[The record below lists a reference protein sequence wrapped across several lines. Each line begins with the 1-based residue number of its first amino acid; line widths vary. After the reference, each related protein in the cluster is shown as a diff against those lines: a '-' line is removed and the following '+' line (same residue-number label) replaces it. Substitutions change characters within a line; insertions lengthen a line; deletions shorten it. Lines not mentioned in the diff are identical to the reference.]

1 MKQKSLG
8 KQDNL
13 NEKSASTGSHIWG
26 TSGQSL
32 PFPSCFWTGILSWEG
47 LSGERGAST
56 DLMPGEIHPLLPPT
70 PPTCKPLPS
79 AQPFHR
85 SEMLTL
91 QAIRF
96 MNMTLKGKKPSH
108 KPRTML
114 SSLLRSLKRSWEE
127 ETPVELQPDC
137 DWCVPISSS
146 LLSLWMARTASGL

>member
-13 NEKSASTGSHIWG
+13 NEKSASTGFPHLGHIWAEA
-26 TSGQSL
+26 TLSRPL
-32 PFPSCFWTGILSWEG
+32 PNRNPLRGR

-56 DLMPGEIHPLLPPT
+56 DLLLGEIHSLLPLHPSHLQTPSLPTRPPPT
-70 PPTCKPLPS
+70 PL
-79 AQPFHR
+79 PFHR
-85 SEMLTL
+85 SKMLTL

-137 DWCVPISSS
+137 D
-146 LLSLWMARTASGL
+146 